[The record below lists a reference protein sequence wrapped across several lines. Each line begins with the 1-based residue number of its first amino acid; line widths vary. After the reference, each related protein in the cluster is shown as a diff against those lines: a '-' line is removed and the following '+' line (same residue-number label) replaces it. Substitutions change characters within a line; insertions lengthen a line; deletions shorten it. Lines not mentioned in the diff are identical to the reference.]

1 MYIHVVSCYQILDRL
16 LVAAVADADA
26 GVRKAVL
33 HSLHENASFDAFLSQ
48 ADSLRA
54 IFISLNDEVIYPVV

>member
-1 MYIHVVSCYQILDRL
+1 MHIHIFSYGQILDRL

-33 HSLHENASFDAFLSQ
+33 RSLRENASFDAFLSQ

-54 IFISLNDEVIYPVV
+54 IFISLNDEVWYI